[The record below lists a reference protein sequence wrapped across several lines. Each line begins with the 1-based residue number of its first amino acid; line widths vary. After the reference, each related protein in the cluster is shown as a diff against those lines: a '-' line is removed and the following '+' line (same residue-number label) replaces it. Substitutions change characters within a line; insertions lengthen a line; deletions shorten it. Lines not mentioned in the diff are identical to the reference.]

1 LLRTGAT
8 APFHDQM
15 IEFEEFNQ
23 LVGLPKIR
31 EDEQRYYAHFED
43 AHLRGA

>member
-1 LLRTGAT
+1 
-8 APFHDQM
+8 M
-15 IEFEEFNQ
+15 IEFEEFNA

-31 EDEQRYYAHFED
+31 EAEQKYYAHFED